1 MSPAPRPRVS
11 VVIPT
16 FKRLPLV
23 RKAIVSVLAQD
34 LSKDEYEVIVVD
46 SSPDDA
52 VRRMVAELAG
62 SAPCALHCHTK
73 APEGPGPSR
82 NLGARHA
89 RAGVIAFMD
98 SDCQAHPGWLRHS
111 LAAFAPSVGLVQGK
125 TLPDPAGRLGVFTW
139 YPMNEEECFV
149 YECTNILYQ
158 REAFEQAGGFPA
170 DATPLAETPLG
181 GEDVELAWTVKRAGW
196 QSRFAPESIVYHEVV
211 PVSPWRWLVA
221 RRLVV
226 WPRLVRR
233 FPELRRFLVARYF
246 WDAGQALLA
255 PALAGAA
262 LAWTTPW
269 ALLLAAPY
277 AVYRGGPSSR
287 SFPGPL
293 RPLRILPYLAR
304 DLVSLVLLLA
314 GSLRHRCL
322 VL

>member
-1 MSPAPRPRVS
+1 VS

-16 FKRLPLV
+16 YGRPGLV
-23 RKAIVSVLAQD
+23 RKAILSVLGQD
-34 LSKDEYEVIVVD
+34 LPKDEYELIVVD
-46 SSPDDA
+46 SSLDDRN
-52 VRRMVAELAG
+52 RRLVDELQAQ
-62 SAPCALHCHTK
+62 APCALRCYAK
-73 APEGPGPSR
+73 PPEGPGPSR
-82 NLGARHA
+82 NLGARQA
-89 RAGVIAFMD
+89 RADVIAFMD
-98 SDCQAHPGWLRHS
+98 SDCQAHPGWLRAS
-111 LAAFAPSVGLVQGK
+111 LAAFGPGVGIVQGK

-139 YPMNEEECFV
+139 YPMNEEEYFV
-149 YECTNILYQ
+149 YECTNILYL
-158 REAFEQAGGFPA
+158 REAFERAGGFVA

-226 WPRLVRR
+226 WPRLVGR
-233 FPELRRFLVARYF
+233 FPELRRFLVGRYF

-262 LAWTTPW
+262 LAWATPW

-304 DLVSLVLLLA
+304 DLVSLVLLLV